1 MQEADAVRREG
12 HDAITEAAT
21 KEAAANART
30 AEADA
35 KIQSV
40 QQLKQSAE
48 KIIQHGVTCFTDSEF
63 ERGARVLTLT
73 YSDEQL
79 DLIDVPLQPGH
90 AWATGIPGVA
100 KENSRMRGEI
110 NWLKEQLQI
119 AHGTIQSVQKLKQS
133 AEKIIQHG
141 VTCFTDSEFERG
153 ARVLNLTYS
162 DEQLDLIDVPLQPG
176 HAWAT
181 GIPGVAKENSRMR
194 GEINWLKEQLQIAHG
209 KITEID
215 KWKTSKFGLITAT
228 GVVVDRSSGKH
239 LCKACRQEVPR
250 GTDLS
255 QEAKFWILDEG
266 HRVMP
271 ERVSEEEANLRAV
284 LERKKLLELH
294 AAAVEANADPPL
306 IERAT
311 ESARPKEALIAL
323 LLELKGFHRFE
334 ADLEPEPEITPEPPS
349 AQRARSATRVRRR
362 ASNRARPP
370 PRPKT
375 AGALLFAGSFSG
387 PDANQ

>member
-12 HDAITEAAT
+12 HDAITEAA
-21 KEAAANART
+21 KREAVANART

-35 KIQSV
+35 KIQDV

-110 NWLKEQLQI
+110 
-119 AHGTIQSVQKLKQS
+119 A
-133 AEKIIQHG
+133 
-141 VTCFTDSEFERG
+141 
-153 ARVLNLTYS
+153 
-162 DEQLDLIDVPLQPG
+162 
-176 HAWAT
+176 
-181 GIPGVAKENSRMR
+181 
-194 GEINWLKEQLQIAHG
+194 WLKEQLQIAHG

-215 KWKTSKFGLITAT
+215 KWKTSPFGLITAT

-239 LCKACRQEVPR
+239 VCKACRQQVLP

-255 QEAKFWILDEG
+255 QDKAKFWILDEG
-266 HRVMP
+266 HRWMP
-271 ERVSEEEANLRAV
+271 EPVSEEEANLRAV
-284 LERKKLLELH
+284 LEKKKLLELH

-334 ADLEPEPEITPEPPS
+334 ADPKPELEITPEPPRS
-349 AQRARSATRVRRR
+349 QRARSATRVRRR
-362 ASNRARPP
+362 ATSRARPP